1 MYSECYVFGPP
12 LYCYF
17 IWMLGKW
24 QPIIHM
30 CIIWLL
36 DNQIQLGSK
45 SRHVWISN
53 SRPCSILN
61 GSAFKQ
67 FIFCHSEFGQRH
79 IFELTRQTLWNLDH
93 LKPRQFGVWISQGRI
108 SDPHSSPLSYHLLM
122 FLKFYWQ
129 VEIHPFKD
137 GNGRTARLL
146 MNLILMQNGF
156 PPLLFNPQDRKLYLD
171 QIIVSCEEK
180 HPEQLINFVAK
191 MVLAALKA
199 EFLWVPYF

>member
-1 MYSECYVFGPP
+1 
-12 LYCYF
+12 
-17 IWMLGKW
+17 
-24 QPIIHM
+24 
-30 CIIWLL
+30 
-36 DNQIQLGSK
+36 
-45 SRHVWISN
+45 
-53 SRPCSILN
+53 
-61 GSAFKQ
+61 
-67 FIFCHSEFGQRH
+67 
-79 IFELTRQTLWNLDH
+79 
-93 LKPRQFGVWISQGRI
+93 
-108 SDPHSSPLSYHLLM
+108 M